1 MPSNETPLALQQE
14 MAGVLAAQRR
24 LMAERIPYVMAV
36 ETASPDKKK
45 LMLQALMDFDS
56 RAEPVM
62 REHIEQVKA
71 ILQKAGPEVQH
82 LAQQVQELMQQAK

>member
-1 MPSNETPLALQQE
+1 MHSNETPLALQQE
-14 MAGVLAAQRR
+14 MANVLSAQRS
-24 LMAERIPYVMAV
+24 LMASRIPYVMAV
-36 ETASPDKKK
+36 QAAPPDKKK

-71 ILQKAGPEVQH
+71 ILQKAGPELQH
-82 LAQQVQELMQQAK
+82 LAQQVQELLQQAK